1 MRFSEA
7 RKQKVVSTS
16 SATTVGRVDGFVVD
30 ATAGRVVA
38 LLLKKTPGDGDL
50 LRWADLTAFGRDAV
64 TVPGAESLT
73 SATGDLA
80 VLADSHHDVVG
91 KLVLTDAGVAVG
103 KVVDVDFDL
112 TDGTVLTLITDR
124 DEIPGTSMLA
134 IGSYALMVR
143 TAP

>member
-7 RKQKVVSTS
+7 RKQKVVSTA

-30 ATAGRVVA
+30 AAVGRVVA
-38 LLLKKTPGDGDL
+38 LLLKKTPGDADL

-64 TVPGAESLT
+64 TVPGPEAFTTAS
-73 SATGDLA
+73 GDLA
-80 VLADSHHDVVG
+80 VLADKHHDVIG
-91 KLVLTDAGVAVG
+91 KGVLTDAGVAVG

-124 DEIPGTSMLA
+124 DEIPGTSL
-134 IGSYALMVR
+134 ISLGTYALMVR
-143 TAP
+143 PTA